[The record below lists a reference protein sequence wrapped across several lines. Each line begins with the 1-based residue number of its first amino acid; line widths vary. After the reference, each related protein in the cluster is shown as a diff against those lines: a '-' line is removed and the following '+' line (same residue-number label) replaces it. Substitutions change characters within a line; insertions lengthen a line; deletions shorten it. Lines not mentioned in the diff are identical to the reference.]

1 MKLTFVQVEEAR
13 QRVMWGES
21 ARSVARL
28 LGVTEG
34 ALRHHFRRGTHPRDL
49 RKVAVDWD
57 LAQLALAALSKGEQA
72 AAMALVRSTR
82 DRAGHQAS
90 TNPVVANP
98 LDG

>member
-34 ALRHHFRRGTHPRDL
+34 ALRYHFRKGAHPLFIREVAL
-49 RKVAVDWD
+49 R
-57 LAQLALAALSKGEQA
+57 LALTTPAKE
-72 AAMALVRSTR
+72 
-82 DRAGHQAS
+82 RAR
-90 TNPVVANP
+90 
-98 LDG
+98 